1 MGFEV
6 NGVPRIPPEQRLNVF
21 ALVIYVPDPLGRFL
35 DDLRLQLVP
44 DCNPHAHV
52 SVLPPR
58 PIAGDWMKARDR
70 VRSLTADWTP
80 FEITLGNVGIF
91 PITNVVYLELNSGA
105 PEMHRLHAT
114 MNTGL
119 LEFDEPF
126 TYHPHLTLAQ
136 EVQPGEVGEVR
147 RRAQQ
152 MWEAFKGPR
161 SFRAERATFVQ
172 NTLGNCWIDL
182 AEYLLGQ

>member
-91 PITNVVYLELNSGA
+91 PITNVVYLELNGGA

-152 MWEAFKGPR
+152 MWEAFEGPR

>member
-6 NGVPRIPPEQRLNVF
+6 NGGPRIPPEQRLNVF

-35 DDLRLQLVP
+35 DDLRLQLTP

-58 PIAGDWMKARDR
+58 PIAEDWLKARER
-70 VRSLTADWTP
+70 VRSLTEAWTP
-80 FEITLGNVGIF
+80 FEITLGEISVF
-91 PITNVVYLELNSGA
+91 PITNVVYLELNTGA
-105 PEMHRLHAT
+105 PEMHRLHAA
-114 MNTGL
+114 MNSGL

-136 EVQPGEVGEVR
+136 EIAAPEVDRVVR
-147 RRAQQ
+147 RAREIWAGF
-152 MWEAFKGPR
+152 EGPR

-172 NTLGNCWIDL
+172 NTLGSCWVDL